1 MLKTADLIRN
11 FLLPTVDL
19 TKNTYRY
26 HKIHLEFLPLYTVST
41 PVYPSKYE
49 KYLPYISLSPY
60 RAVKTLH
67 FGYKQQSFNVL

>member
-26 HKIHLEFLPLYTVST
+26 HKIDLEFCDI
-41 PVYPSKYE
+41 
-49 KYLPYISLSPY
+49 YIRSPRLFILLNTKSICLIY
-60 RAVKTLH
+60 HSVRTA
-67 FGYKQQSFNVL
+67 Q